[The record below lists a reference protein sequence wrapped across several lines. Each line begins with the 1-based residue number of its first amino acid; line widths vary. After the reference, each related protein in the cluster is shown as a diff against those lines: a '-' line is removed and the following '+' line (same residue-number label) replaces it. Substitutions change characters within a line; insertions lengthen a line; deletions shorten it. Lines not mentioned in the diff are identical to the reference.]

1 MLAAREEQ
9 SNLATLPCGN
19 DTAGENA
26 CPLRFVGFIV
36 DIPPQTQHLHG
47 RVVVVQ
53 HVALCRLTDQLVKDR
68 CDADRNGTDDLPL
81 HRSRQGNT
89 QAVLHLL

>member
-9 SNLATLPCGN
+9 SNLAALRCGN
-19 DTAGENA
+19 DTAGEND
-26 CPLRFVGFIV
+26 CPLRLVGFIV

-68 CDADRNGTDDLPL
+68 RDVDRNGTDDLPL
-81 HRSRQGNT
+81 HRSRQRNAQTG
-89 QAVLHLL
+89 LHLL